1 MVSDDESD
9 TISVFTD
16 IPEEISP
23 DSDYAQKLLE
33 DEIIRGSGFS
43 NGKFR
48 ISEYVSENSPNKDE
62 LAKFLKNEY
71 GIGGSSRNDDPVSF
85 SNHDGKGIELVLSNR
100 QVIRFNWKK
109 VAEAVR
115 SAVNSGKYI
124 TESDIETRR
133 RMTLFDA
140 QRFAIHY
147 EYPHCLYNDR
157 LDYIRKEIAACGLDY
172 PIRLNADMFA
182 VYAAECV
189 RTKPHVKKSYQ
200 KIDRSSI
207 DIPWKFNDWNEAAEA
222 GKNLPVDSGY
232 GQFRAMCRDSVSELI
247 SEISAYTGHN
257 PVLGFTEEEITSFFA
272 SGEPLTSDSVDK
284 ITSEVFGYLY
294 NQEQHSRLNSS
305 KPTEIIAPEQPAEQ
319 FTLFG
324 DNEFTMEEPQADELP
339 DETLN
344 RAAAYIKDYF
354 EQEFGSAA
362 EIEDPS
368 HVDLAYTTD
377 EENGAV
383 ISVYADLV
391 QYRITTEYG
400 GNIVREEQ
408 YNSLDE
414 MNELALKYLSFD
426 DLISLSDEEK
436 GLEVRHGVAVEE
448 NEPEVRHGVAPDET
462 AAPEIETTDR
472 AHITEKPPPPENY
485 RFPENFAY
493 PTGPKAKYTANVTAI
508 KTLKQI
514 ESEHR
519 HATAEEQDIL
529 AHYSGWGGIADAF
542 DSTKENWSR
551 EYAELKNLLTD
562 KEYAAARES
571 TLTAFYTEP
580 YIIKSIYTA
589 LENMGFTGGEIL
601 DPAMG
606 TGNFFGNLPAEMS
619 ENSRLYGVEL
629 DSITARIAKELYP
642 EAKIQNRG
650 FERTKFENG
659 TFDVIVGNVPF
670 GDFKPYDPEYDD
682 YLIHDYFFAKSIDKL
697 KPGGI
702 MALIT
707 SAGTMDK
714 YDDSFRRDLS
724 RKADFLGGVR
734 LPEDAFRTAGTQTVT
749 DILFFQKSELE
760 HNHDRQLDW
769 VKTDRI
775 FESASVF
782 HENGYFRQNPEMVL
796 GTPEIVSGRYGNT
809 RTIKSDGNTAE
820 RLSETIG
827 RLDGNFSAE
836 PTIDDELP
844 EEEYGDI
851 PDGVTPYTYYVR
863 GGSLYYAENRS
874 AVPFTGSSEPRI
886 KAMCGILDRLNEV
899 TAAQKKGCSDDE
911 LKMLQSRLNNAYDG
925 FVKKY
930 GHLNSR
936 TNISAFADDIR
947 APRLT
952 SIENV
957 EELPDGKQ
965 RFSKADIFTQRT
977 INVDRVPAHVDTALE
992 ALHLSINLKQTVDLE
1007 YISQLC
1013 GKDKDAVIS
1022 ELGEHI
1028 YCNPAKNTGGR
1039 YSGWETAE
1047 EYLSG
1052 HVRTKLALAQEAA
1065 KTGPDYERN
1074 VAALLDNQP
1083 PRIGIEDIGFRIGT
1097 IYIEPEMFQDFVY
1110 ETFQT
1115 PEWQRHRPNMRG
1127 YSKEITV
1134 NYSPEMNQ
1142 WKVTNSSGMLDVLST
1157 ETYGT
1162 KRLNAYELTELLL
1175 NQKRAVV
1182 NDYREL
1188 PDGRKEKVFNAK
1200 ETILA
1205 RECQDKIEQA
1215 FHDWVMADKDR
1226 IQIIEDRFNALFNN
1240 IKPRTY
1246 NGDYITIPGMNP
1258 NLTLRPHQK
1267 NVIARIAATGT
1278 CMMAHEVGAGKTA
1291 AMGAAGMYLKSIG
1304 ACTKPMYVVPNAVV
1318 AQFGEELQRFFPEAK
1333 ILVATSKDMEKSQ
1346 RRRFLSKISVGN
1358 FDAIVIPQS
1367 QFEKMPL
1374 SLERQEAMYDE
1385 KLTEISSAIQAA
1397 KADKGER
1404 FTVKALERQRK
1415 QIEKKIEKKRAAFK
1429 KDDFITFEELGCDF
1443 LFVDEAHNYKNLAV
1457 FSKMN
1462 NVAGVN
1468 ANANSQKAFDMEMK
1482 CRYLQELHNGGG
1494 VVFATGTPISNSITE
1509 LFVWQYLLQKQTLD
1523 DMNIGYF
1530 DNWAS
1535 VFGVITQSIE
1545 VKPSGDGFR
1554 PRTRFSNFV
1563 NLNELCNLFGEVFD
1577 IAKTAD
1583 MNLKLPAIQ
1592 NGKPEMIICEKS
1604 PEQEL
1609 QTDAGIERARKIEA
1623 KMVQP
1628 DEDNMLA
1635 VCTYMTKVALDAR
1648 IIDPEANEYDGGK
1661 VALCAEKIIEIN
1673 KANPG
1678 TAQAVFCDTNTPK
1691 KDAFSVYQA
1700 LRERLVRSGEFAEN
1714 EIAFVHD
1721 AANDKQRLAM
1731 FERVNNAEI
1740 KIIIGSTGKLGTGV
1754 NIQRKLSALH
1764 HLDAPY
1770 RPSDIEQR
1778 NGRGIRQGNENS
1790 EVYIGYYSTKG
1801 TFDNYRWQILE
1812 KKQQII
1818 SQIMSGKPAARTC
1831 EDIDDTA
1838 LTFAEMKAATTGNPL
1853 IAEKMTVDNEVNR
1866 LKLLQANYYQ
1876 QQRSFE
1882 YDISKRYPDLIS
1894 RKEKMIEWTKKDIE
1908 LISAAP
1914 PITED
1919 NFRMTLGGRTY
1930 VERSKAG
1937 DELAALV
1944 TKYMMSDDYQEYKS
1958 RAVGE
1963 LNDFKIVLMHQGA
1976 LVSLSLKANGHYTCD
1991 YSMSGLG
1998 GVTRLCNLYERIP
2011 EQIHGLN
2018 AELEQAKKQLS
2029 NAKEQYGK
2037 PFQYEEQL
2045 RAGLERQAQINAE
2058 LEVADKPHDEAVM
2071 SDYSDDENEEMEM

>member
-23 DSDYAQKLLE
+23 DSDYAKKLLE

-124 TESDIETRR
+124 TESDIEMRR

-157 LDYIRKEIAACGLDY
+157 LDYIRKEIAACGLDL

-182 VYAAECV
+182 VYAAERV
-189 RTKPHVKKSYQ
+189 RTKPHIKESYQ

-232 GQFRAMCRDSVSELI
+232 GLFRAMCRDSVSELI
-247 SEISAYTGHN
+247 SEISTHTGHN
-257 PVLGFTEEEITSFFA
+257 PALGFPEEEITKFFA

-284 ITSEVFGYLY
+284 IASEVFGYLY
-294 NQEQHSRLNSS
+294 NQEQHSRLNSG
-305 KPTEIIAPEQPAEQ
+305 KPTVITTPEQPAEQ

-324 DNEFTMEEPQADELP
+324 DNEFTMEEPPVDKLP
-339 DETLN
+339 DESLN

-377 EENGAV
+377 EENSAV

-400 GNIVREEQ
+400 GNIAREEQ

-414 MNELALKYLSFD
+414 MNELALKFLSFD
-426 DLISLSDEEK
+426 DLTSLSDEEK
-436 GLEVRHGVAVEE
+436 GFEVRHGVAVEE
-448 NEPEVRHGVAPDET
+448 NEPEVRHGVAPKIET
-462 AAPEIETTDR
+462 ADR
-472 AHITEKPPPPENY
+472 AYAAQKPTPPENY
-485 RFPENFAY
+485 RFPDNFAY

-551 EYAELKNLLTD
+551 EYAELKDLLTD
-562 KEYAAARES
+562 KEYSAARES

-580 YIIKSIYTA
+580 YIIKNIYTA

-606 TGNFFGNLPAEMS
+606 TGNFFGNLPAEMA

-629 DSITARIAKELYP
+629 DSLTARIAKELYP

-659 TFDVIVGNVPF
+659 TFDVIIGNVPF
-670 GDFKPYDPEYDD
+670 GDFKPYDPEYDE

-714 YDDSFRRDLS
+714 YDDSFRRELS
-724 RKADFLGGVR
+724 GKADFLGGVR

-749 DILFFQKSELE
+749 DILFFQKLE
-760 HNHDRQLDW
+760 FDHENDRNLDW
-769 VKTDRI
+769 VRS
-775 FESASVF
+775 ERVYGEASVF
-782 HENGYFRQNPEMVL
+782 QENRYFRQNPEMVL
-796 GTPEIVSGRYGNT
+796 GTPEIVSGRFGNT

-820 RLSETIG
+820 RLSEAIG

-844 EEEYGDI
+844 KEEYGDI
-851 PDGVTPYTYYVR
+851 PDGVTPYTYYVS

-930 GHLNSR
+930 GHLNGR

-965 RFSKADIFTQRT
+965 RFTKADIFTQRT

-1052 HVRTKLALAQEAA
+1052 HVRSKLALAQEAA
-1065 KTGPDYERN
+1065 KTDPDYERN

-1083 PRIGIEDIGFRIGT
+1083 PRIGIEDIGFRVGT

-1115 PEWQRHRPNMRG
+1115 PEWQRHRPNMHG

-1142 WKVTNSSGMLDVLST
+1142 WKVTNSSGMSDVLST

-1188 PDGRKEKVFNAK
+1188 PDGRTERVFNAK

-1415 QIEKKIEKKRAAFK
+1415 QIEKKIEKMRAAFK

-1609 QTDAGIERARKIEA
+1609 QTDAGIERARRIEA

-1648 IIDPEANEYDGGK
+1648 IIDPEAEEYDGGK

-1678 TAQAVFCDTNTPK
+1678 TAQAIFCDTNTPK
-1691 KDAFSVYQA
+1691 KNAFSVYQA
-1700 LRERLVRSGEFAEN
+1700 LRERLVRSDEFAEN

-1882 YDISKRYPDLIS
+1882 YDISNRYPDLIS

-1919 NFRMTLGGRTY
+1919 NFRMTLDDRTY
-1930 VERSKAG
+1930 VERTKAG
-1937 DELAALV
+1937 DELSALV
-1944 TKYMMSDDYQEYKS
+1944 TKYMMSDDYQEYKP
-1958 RAVGE
+1958 REIGK
-1963 LNDFKIVLMHQGA
+1963 LNDFKIMLLHKGT

-2011 EQIHGLN
+2011 EQIHGLA
-2018 AELEQAKKQLS
+2018 AELEQAKKQLA

-2071 SDYSDDENEEMEM
+2071 GDCSDDENEEMEM